1 MWLAFRNQHQGSA
14 SVFHPLTLW
23 MKDQGPI
30 HKNTWG
36 LLQNKCREDP
46 ASPEAESVVL
56 HHSCCIC
63 DPSCHPGS
71 PWSLTILMKIVSS
84 KKPYFGPGHSV
95 DVDDSGAAVSQR
107 PTVVK
112 VGTDVGLSDQIA
124 KSSRVLEQQK
134 HLARYRQK
142 IHGPHTLV
150 APARTWHGTSCMEWA
165 WVPGSNRDFME
176 SGWSCRPL
184 RCRGKFL
191 WVTGPFSGLHLY
203 CGITQQV
210 GEQSHR
216 TRKGADFEA
225 LSFKLES
232 CQLLAGWSQTV
243 TEIRELLLSFHF
255 YNGYNEDR
263 MTMKLPTRMIRDG
276 WNKTRF
282 VNQLA

>member
-95 DVDDSGAAVSQR
+95 DVDDSGAAVSKR

-142 IHGPHTLV
+142 FMAHTPWWLLPGHDMV
-150 APARTWHGTSCMEWA
+150 QAA
-165 WVPGSNRDFME
+165 WSGLGSRAVRDFME

-232 CQLLAGWSQTV
+232 CQ
-243 TEIRELLLSFHF
+243 
-255 YNGYNEDR
+255 
-263 MTMKLPTRMIRDG
+263 
-276 WNKTRF
+276 
-282 VNQLA
+282 